1 MIFVNENWLNDYR
14 CKPSSN
20 LLELIERDLDL
31 EEELKKFENSFE
43 QDEIVDI

>member
-1 MIFVNENWLNDYR
+1 
-14 CKPSSN
+14 

-31 EEELKKFENSFE
+31 EEELEKFENSFE